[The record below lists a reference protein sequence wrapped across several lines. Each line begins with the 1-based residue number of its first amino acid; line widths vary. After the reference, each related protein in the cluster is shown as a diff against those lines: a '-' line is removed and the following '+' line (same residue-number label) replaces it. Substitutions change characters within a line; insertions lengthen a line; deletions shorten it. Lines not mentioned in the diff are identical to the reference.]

1 MFHGVLVTNAFLR
14 TDKFVEHYEWL
25 KEAAEQYDIAL
36 SLLENTDLL
45 CLIPGKGDLFVP
57 KELEKVVSE
66 VDFVLFWD
74 KDVPYGKLLQ
84 DICKKEKVPM
94 FNSIEAIAACDNK
107 METYRILWEWNMT
120 QNDSEMIPLIPT
132 IAAPMTYANIG
143 YTKLD
148 FLDKVI
154 ETLEFP
160 MIIKECFGSFGMQVY
175 IAKDKED
182 LIRYTKKL
190 GGKPFLY
197 QQMIQKSTGKD
208 VRIQVV
214 GGKVVASMYR
224 YSENGDFRANIT
236 NGGSMK
242 CYTPSQAECE
252 LAVRATKVLGLDFAG
267 VDLLFANG
275 TKHGA
280 NVVCEVNSNAHFK
293 NIFQCT
299 NVNVADHIMHYI
311 KDALV
316 KNEH

>member
-175 IAKDKED
+175 IARDKED

-224 YSENGDFRANIT
+224 YSENGDFRAIRTT
-236 NGGSMK
+236 N
-242 CYTPSQAECE
+242 A
-252 LAVRATKVLGLDFAG
+252 LGLDFAG